1 MVRSVSISAR
11 IIRITTAS
19 FCLKQ
24 ELFWENGM
32 GVALKSNIFK
42 FKSPHPPFTKV
53 GLGEI
58 KGMTLVEVLIALVVL
73 LLVSLAMLHTALFSI
88 ENNMINV
95 LRDEA
100 VSVAEMR
107 MNEAR
112 NIPFD
117 TLVAAAGADVQVVT
131 RPVRNIPA
139 FAFTATRTVRVRD
152 GNNLQ
157 IEILVEWEWKEKTVA
172 NGDPYRHNISTLL
185 RRP

>member
-1 MVRSVSISAR
+1 
-11 IIRITTAS
+11 
-19 FCLKQ
+19 
-24 ELFWENGM
+24 M
-32 GVALKSNIFK
+32 GVALKSN
-42 FKSPHPPFTKV
+42 S
-53 GLGEI
+53 
-58 KGMTLVEVLIALVVL
+58 GMTLVEVLVALVVL
-73 LLVSLAMLHTALFSI
+73 LLVSLAMLQTALLSI

-117 TLVAAAGADVQVVT
+117 TLAAAVGDNVQVVA
-131 RPVRNIPA
+131 RPVRNIAA
-139 FAFTATRTVRVRD
+139 FPFTATRTVVVRD

-157 IEILVEWEWKEKTVA
+157 VDVRVQWEWKDNTVA
-172 NGDPYRHNISTLL
+172 NGNPYRHSISTIM